1 MFKFL
6 VLYLLLG
13 AFVSESESNPVPLPS
28 EKIEVANALRYLN
41 QLDKMYS
48 GQIRPRSH
56 VYKIKRD
63 ADFGFITTA
72 LSQRARPRFGKR
84 SFLNIERFKPMI
96 SPEEYFDILE

>member
-48 GQIRPRSH
+48 GQIRPR
-56 VYKIKRD
+56 
-63 ADFGFITTA
+63 
-72 LSQRARPRFGKR
+72 FGKR

-96 SPEEYFDILE
+96 SSEEYFVSTFKIIYIFA